1 MRIVEIFGS
10 IEGEGIRSGK
20 LATFIRTAGCNCRC
34 SYCDTKYSFD
44 VSDYP
49 DMSIDDI
56 MKKVEE
62 IGNKLVTV
70 TGGEPLIQKDMRE
83 LLSRLTLGGYK
94 VNIETNGSVDIRPFQ
109 QVGNLNDFAISQDN
123 IMFTVDWKSISS
135 GMSDRMLDSNLFAC
149 RDKDVIKFVVGNK
162 EDLDQMLEVI
172 TKNKFRC
179 QNIYISP
186 VWGDI
191 EMTDIVQFMKDNNL
205 QNCTLQVQLHKLIWP
220 VNMRG
225 V

>member
-70 TGGEPLIQKDMRE
+70 TG
-83 LLSRLTLGGYK
+83 
-94 VNIETNGSVDIRPFQ
+94 
-109 QVGNLNDFAISQDN
+109 
-123 IMFTVDWKSISS
+123 
-135 GMSDRMLDSNLFAC
+135 
-149 RDKDVIKFVVGNK
+149 
-162 EDLDQMLEVI
+162 
-172 TKNKFRC
+172 
-179 QNIYISP
+179 
-186 VWGDI
+186 
-191 EMTDIVQFMKDNNL
+191 
-205 QNCTLQVQLHKLIWP
+205 
-220 VNMRG
+220 
-225 V
+225 